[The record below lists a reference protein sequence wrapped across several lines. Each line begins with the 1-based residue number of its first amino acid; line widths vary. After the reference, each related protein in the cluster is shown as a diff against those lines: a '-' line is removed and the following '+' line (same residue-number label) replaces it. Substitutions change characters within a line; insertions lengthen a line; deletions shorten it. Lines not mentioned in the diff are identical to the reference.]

1 MTTARFLGRHIAP
14 PASEQCSLPAEI
26 LGSLKSLSRAAKESI
41 SRHNLNTYTFRF
53 VLTRRQLRSRN
64 FMQPKIELVVLD
76 MDGTIYGQ
84 FAGGFSPRV
93 RGAIAAVQQAGT
105 PVTIATGRIFD
116 FVRAVA
122 PGLGITLPV
131 ITAQGA
137 LIADPV
143 TGEVLFEAL
152 IPEDAACRV
161 AAWADTQER
170 TTVFYLSGCGGRT
183 RLLQNAPPTAGE
195 NSGWEG
201 WDSAAYDHWFGS
213 PRESHASLSAVV
225 CEPGARPLKFI
236 TVNDHTQEP
245 DQTAALQQKFGA
257 GIHMSRSHQYLV
269 EGTAPTAN
277 KGHGLLMLS
286 KRLGVNPDRILAIGD
301 NENDIPML
309 RAAGL
314 AVCMGQATPVVQAEA
329 DWVAPTLEE
338 DGAAVALERFV
349 LS

>member
-1 MTTARFLGRHIAP
+1 
-14 PASEQCSLPAEI
+14 
-26 LGSLKSLSRAAKESI
+26 
-41 SRHNLNTYTFRF
+41 
-53 VLTRRQLRSRN
+53 
-64 FMQPKIELVVLD
+64 MQPKIELVVLD

-93 RGAIAAVQQAGT
+93 RKAIAAVQTAGT

-137 LIADPV
+137 VIGDPV
-143 TGEVLFEAL
+143 SGEVLYEAL
-152 IPEDAACRV
+152 IPEEAARRV
-161 AAWADTQER
+161 AAWADLEKR
-170 TTVFYLSGCGGRT
+170 TTVFYLNRSGGQT
-183 RLLQNAPPTAGE
+183 RLVQRAPSAPNQ

-201 WDSAAYDHWFGS
+201 WESTIYDHWFGS
-213 PRESHASLSAVV
+213 PRELRESISDIV
-225 CEPGARPLKFI
+225 CAPGARPLKFI
-236 TVNDHTQEP
+236 TVNDHSLEP
-245 DQTAALQQKFGA
+245 DQTAALQQQFGNSVT
-257 GIHMSRSHQYLV
+257 ICRSHPLLV

-277 KGHGLLMLS
+277 KGHGLLFLAE
-286 KRLGVNPDRILAIGD
+286 RLGINPDRVMAVGD

-309 RAAGL
+309 REAGL
-314 AVCMGQATPVVQAEA
+314 AVCMGQATPIVQAEA

-338 DGAAVALERFV
+338 DGAAVAMERFL

>member
-1 MTTARFLGRHIAP
+1 
-14 PASEQCSLPAEI
+14 
-26 LGSLKSLSRAAKESI
+26 
-41 SRHNLNTYTFRF
+41 
-53 VLTRRQLRSRN
+53 
-64 FMQPKIELVVLD
+64 MQPKIELVVLD

-122 PGLGITLPV
+122 PDLGITLPV

-152 IPEDAACRV
+152 IPEDAARRV

-170 TTVFYLSGCGGRT
+170 TTVFYLSGSGGRT
-183 RLLQNAPPTAGE
+183 RLVQNTPPTAGE

-201 WDSAAYDHWFGS
+201 WDPAAYDHWFGS

-225 CEPGARPLKFI
+225 GEPGARPLKFI

-245 DQTAALQQKFGA
+245 DQTAALQRKFGA
-257 GIHMSRSHQYLV
+257 GIHMSRSHKYLV

-286 KRLGVNPDRILAIGD
+286 KRLGINPDQILAIGD

-309 RAAGL
+309 REAGL